1 MLLFYFISGG
11 PISSLDSRNGKNWS
25 TLLIK
30 DRATTQA
37 MLTALANDEAR
48 RLLDSTISKSKSV
61 VDLIRECDIA
71 HTSAYRLVNE
81 LKDAGLL
88 AIEKM
93 GLSSDGKKYA
103 MYRSTFRSMTVKFDH
118 GQVEVDAEVNG
129 DMAQKVFR
137 LFYSLSSGGD
147 PE

>member
-1 MLLFYFISGG
+1 MVLFYFISGG

-93 GLSSDGKKYA
+93 GLSSDGKKYVQEHDCKV
-103 MYRSTFRSMTVKFDH
+103 RSRPS
-118 GQVEVDAEVNG
+118 
-129 DMAQKVFR
+129 R
-137 LFYSLSSGGD
+137 GGR
-147 PE
+147 